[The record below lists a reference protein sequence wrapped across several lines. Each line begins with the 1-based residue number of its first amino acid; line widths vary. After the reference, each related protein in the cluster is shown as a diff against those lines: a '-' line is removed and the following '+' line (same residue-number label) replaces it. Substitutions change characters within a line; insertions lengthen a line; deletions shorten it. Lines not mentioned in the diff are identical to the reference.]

1 MSSKLLVTAPLQTF
15 SNWDVK
21 QFFIK
26 KVLSKYPVEKLG
38 KHIIH
43 QTEKIQLSNFPDK
56 EFGILGVSNKIGMFD
71 ADKLL
76 GKAIKQKYHIVRNNW
91 LAYNPYRINV
101 GSIGIKTPKQ
111 KGEYISPAYV
121 VFSCKDT
128 LIPEYMLL
136 LMKCDK
142 FNMLIRSST
151 TGTVRQTL
159 GYDSLAEIS
168 APIPSVM
175 EQQKLLNEYHAAI
188 DKANVLVTS
197 AESINAEIDAYLYE
211 HFNMDSSEELSLG
224 ASLLKSFKLS
234 KSVRWDVDYA
244 LNDKALD
251 YLNDCKCPVVA
262 ANEFILSTQYGLSE
276 KSSRDNIG
284 VPLLR
289 MGNIKDSEI
298 DITDL
303 KYLTRTDALKGRYLD
318 KGDLLFNRTN
328 SKELVGKTAVF
339 DLDGEYVFA
348 SYLIRVK
355 LNSAKADINYINYM
369 FSSRIIR
376 RQIDIVSRQV
386 LGQVNMNVDE
396 LSNLRFPLPSLSEQ
410 KEIVLEIDKMRNRKK
425 TTIRDA
431 CTLITKGKIA
441 FENAVF
447 L

>member
-1 MSSKLLVTAPLQTF
+1 
-15 SNWDVK
+15 
-21 QFFIK
+21 
-26 KVLSKYPVEKLG
+26 
-38 KHIIH
+38 
-43 QTEKIQLSNFPDK
+43 
-56 EFGILGVSNKIGMFD
+56 
-71 ADKLL
+71 
-76 GKAIKQKYHIVRNNW
+76 
-91 LAYNPYRINV
+91 
-101 GSIGIKTPKQ
+101 
-111 KGEYISPAYV
+111 
-121 VFSCKDT
+121 
-128 LIPEYMLL
+128 
-136 LMKCDK
+136 
-142 FNMLIRSST
+142 
-151 TGTVRQTL
+151 
-159 GYDSLAEIS
+159 
-168 APIPSVM
+168 
-175 EQQKLLNEYHAAI
+175 
-188 DKANVLVTS
+188 
-197 AESINAEIDAYLYE
+197 
-211 HFNMDSSEELSLG
+211 
-224 ASLLKSFKLS
+224 
-234 KSVRWDVDYA
+234 
-244 LNDKALD
+244 
-251 YLNDCKCPVVA
+251 
-262 ANEFILSTQYGLSE
+262 
-276 KSSRDNIG
+276 
-284 VPLLR
+284 